1 MIGNERHRAMMTTSE
16 IEVWRKLSL
25 AEAAR
30 LEVGDVLQRLGSS
43 DAGLDTG
50 EAARRLTLVG
60 PNAVRSHGTHALTI
74 FLRQLRNPLIPLL
87 VIAAIVSY
95 FTGQHADAVIII
107 VILSLSIGL
116 GFFNEFRSERAV
128 EALHSQIRHCVLTM
142 RGGHGRQVDETELVP
157 GDVVHLDVGDVI
169 PADVRLLQVT
179 SLLCDEAIL
188 TGEAMPALK
197 QLDPVTEPGSPV
209 DLPDCAFMGTIV
221 RAGTGRAVVVET
233 GPNTE
238 FGKIALSL
246 GERHAETA
254 FQAGLRDFSK
264 LLVKITAALCVAIF
278 VINTALHRTILDAA
292 LFALAI
298 AVGLTPELLPAIVT
312 ISLSTGA
319 QRMAKKQVLV
329 RRLVSIEDFGNIE
342 LLFTDKTG
350 TLTEG
355 QITYSS
361 ALDADGASS
370 QRVLLLGLLCN
381 DAAVED
387 GTPVGGNPL
396 DQALWLAPDAGAAD
410 AAAYRRIG
418 IAPFDY
424 DRRLMSTLVAT
435 PDGKRLLI
443 TKGAPET
450 LLAACANAPPQ
461 AHRLLDDAFA
471 AGSRVVAI
479 GSKDGAGLDTVTPG
493 DEHALTFEG
502 LITFTDPPKAD
513 AAASLRRLADLGIGV
528 RIVTGDNE
536 RVAQKVCAD
545 LGLDVEGTL
554 TGAQLVEMS
563 DGDLAAALPHT
574 TIFARVS
581 PEQKSRV
588 IKAQRSL
595 GTDVGYMGDGVNDAV
610 ALHDADVGISVD
622 TASDVAKDA
631 ADILLLKKDLGT
643 LADGV
648 IEGRRVFANTIK
660 YILMATSS
668 NFGNMFSAAGASI
681 FLTYLPM
688 LPTQILLNNLLYD
701 ASQTTIP
708 TDNVDEEMLARP
720 AHWDTRFIRRYMAFF
735 GPISSVFDFLTF
747 AVMLWVFH
755 APETLFHTGWFVES
769 LATQTLVIF
778 VIRTRRVPFFKSR
791 PSTPQLIATLTCA
804 GVGAVLPFIPP
815 LAHLLGFTPLPAGF
829 LLILLA
835 MIAAYLILAEIG
847 KARFFRV
854 PRPHEAPLAIPPP
867 ERHRRIQRIASRW
880 SSSELPHPAKAH

>member
-1 MIGNERHRAMMTTSE
+1 MTAPS
-16 IEVWRKLSL
+16 
-25 AEAAR
+25 
-30 LEVGDVLQRLGSS
+30 
-43 DAGLDTG
+43 
-50 EAARRLTLVG
+50 
-60 PNAVRSHGTHALTI
+60 
-74 FLRQLRNPLIPLL
+74 
-87 VIAAIVSY
+87 
-95 FTGQHADAVIII
+95 
-107 VILSLSIGL
+107 
-116 GFFNEFRSERAV
+116 
-128 EALHSQIRHCVLTM
+128 
-142 RGGHGRQVDETELVP
+142 
-157 GDVVHLDVGDVI
+157 
-169 PADVRLLQVT
+169 
-179 SLLCDEAIL
+179 
-188 TGEAMPALK
+188 
-197 QLDPVTEPGSPV
+197 SPV

-246 GERHAETA
+246 GERHAETS
-254 FQAGLRDFSK
+254 FQVGLRDFSK
-264 LLVKITAALCVAIF
+264 LLVKITAVLCVAIF
-278 VINTALHRTILDAA
+278 VINTALHRPILDAA

-355 QITYSS
+355 RITYST
-361 ALDADGASS
+361 ALDTSGADS

-387 GTPVGGNPL
+387 GVPVGGNPL
-396 DQALWLAPDAGAAD
+396 DQALWLAPGAQDAGTAT
-410 AAAYRRIG
+410 YRRIG
-418 IAPFDY
+418 FAPFDY
-424 DRRLMSTLVAT
+424 DRRLMSALVET
-435 PDGKRLLI
+435 PDKRRLI
-443 TKGAPET
+443 VTKGAPET
-450 LLAACANAPPQ
+450 LLAACADAPH

-479 GSKDGAGLDTVTPG
+479 GSRDGAGLDTVTPG
-493 DEHALTFEG
+493 DEHDLTFEG

-513 AAASLRRLADLGIGV
+513 AAASLRRLAGLGIGV

-545 LGLDVEGTL
+545 LGLTVEGTL
-554 TGAQLVEMS
+554 TGAQLVEMN
-563 DGDLAAALPHT
+563 DADLAAALPHT

-648 IEGRRVFANTIK
+648 VEGRRVFANTIK

-668 NFGNMFSAAGASI
+668 NFGNMFSAAGASA
-681 FLTYLPM
+681 FLKFLPM

-755 APETLFHTGWFVES
+755 AHETLFHTGWFVES

-804 GVGAVLPFIPP
+804 GIGAVLPFVPP

-835 MIAAYLILAEIG
+835 MIAAYLTLAEIG
-847 KARFFRV
+847 KARFFRA
-854 PRPHEAPLAIPPP
+854 PQPHETPLAIRPP
-867 ERHRRIQRIASRW
+867 ERHRRIQRMASRW
-880 SSSELPHPAKAH
+880 SRSELPNAGKAR